1 MKGER
6 RPSLAWS
13 RRSRHAPAPPLG
25 PAGISSWPLALQ
37 IEVPETQRFVKA
49 QPSGDSGGGSAPRLL
64 FAEGFVPGT
73 SPAMAALYRE
83 LGPLARSGIPVLL
96 TGETGTGKEL
106 IARTLHLS
114 SPRAGGPFVAVNCAA
129 IPPDLLELE
138 LFGIE
143 KGVATGVE
151 RRDGKLA
158 TADGGTLFLDE
169 IGEMSWEFQ
178 AKLLRALQEREVQPV
193 GGRPRP
199 VDARILSATNAEIEQ
214 RVGAGRFRRD
224 LYYRLAGAVFRIPP
238 LRERP
243 EDIPLLAEAFLRR
256 YAAEAG
262 MEWIGLTRRAL
273 DLLAG
278 HAWPGNVRELQ
289 NELRRL
295 AHLSGEGAV
304 IDADDVSPGIRSSR
318 PGPFGLPAAGP
329 GSLALAPRVAAL
341 ERSLI
346 EDALGC
352 TRWNRSRAA
361 HLLGISRNTL
371 AQKMVRLGVKD
382 RT

>member
-13 RRSRHAPAPPLG
+13 RTSRQAPAPPLE
-25 PAGISSWPLALQ
+25 PAALSSWPLALQ
-37 IEVPETQRFVKA
+37 VEVPETHRFVKA
-49 QPSGDSGGGSAPRLL
+49 QPSRDSGGGSAPRLL
-64 FAEGFVPGT
+64 FAEGFVPG
-73 SPAMAALYRE
+73 SSLAMSALYRE

-106 IARTLHLS
+106 LARTLHLS

-151 RRDGKLA
+151 RREGKLA
-158 TADGGTLFLDE
+158 AAEGGTLFLDE
-169 IGEMSWEFQ
+169 IGEMPWEFQ

-199 VDARILSATNAEIEQ
+199 VDIRVLSATNADIEH
-214 RVGAGRFRRD
+214 RLETGRFRRD
-224 LYYRLAGAVFRIPP
+224 LYYRLAGAAFRIPP

-243 EDIPLLAEAFLRR
+243 EDIPLLAEVFLRR

-262 MEWIGLTRRAL
+262 RKRIGVTRRAL

-295 AHLSGEGAV
+295 AHLSGEGAA
-304 IDADDVSPGIRSSR
+304 IDADDVSPGIRRS
-318 PGPFGLPAAGP
+318 PAAAFGLSSA
-329 GSLALAPRVAAL
+329 LALAPRVAAL

-346 EDALGC
+346 EDALRS

-361 HLLGISRNTL
+361 LLLGISRNTL
-371 AQKMVRLGVKD
+371 ALKMVRLGVED
-382 RT
+382 RI